1 MNMTASKGLEGIIA
15 AQSSVSSIVGA
26 TLTYRGYNIDD
37 LATDSEFEEIVY
49 LLWYDKL
56 PTAEE
61 LAAFKKELASLSGIP
76 EEVIDS
82 IKQFPKGVNSMA
94 ALRTAVSTLSLF
106 DPEAQDLSDE
116 ANQRKAKRLI
126 SQIPTVI
133 AAFHRIRNGLEPI
146 KPDQSVGLA
155 ENFLYMLN
163 GEKPESVSVEAFN
176 KALVLHADHEF
187 NASTFASRVTVAT
200 LTDMH
205 SGIVSA
211 IGTLKG
217 PLHGGANERVM
228 AMLEEIG
235 DLDKVD
241 AYLEEKFENKEKIM
255 GIGHRVY
262 KQGDPRAKH
271 LKEMSRQLADLTG
284 EKKWYEMSIKIND
297 IVTKQI
303 GLLPNVDFYSASV
316 YTYLGIPRDLF
327 TPIFAISRTSGWT
340 AHMIEQYRNNRLI
353 RPRAEY
359 TGYTSRDFVP
369 MNQR

>member
-1 MNMTASKGLEGIIA
+1 MTASKGLEGIVA
-15 AQSSVSSIVGA
+15 AQSSISSIIGA

-37 LATDSEFEEIVY
+37 LATNSEFEEVVY
-49 LLWYDKL
+49 LLWYGKL
-56 PTAEE
+56 PTAAE
-61 LAAFKKELASLSGIP
+61 LEDFKKELVNSAIVP
-76 EEVIDS
+76 DEVIQT
-82 IKQFPKGVNSMA
+82 IKMFPKDVNTMA
-94 ALRTAVSTLSLF
+94 ALRTAVSALSF
-106 DPEAQDLSDE
+106 YDPDVQDLSDD
-116 ANQRKAKRLI
+116 ANLRKAKRILTQI
-126 SQIPTVI
+126 STIV

-146 KPDQSVGLA
+146 SPDPSLGFA
-155 ENFLYMLN
+155 ANFLYMLD
-163 GEKPESVSVEAFN
+163 GEKAESVSVEAFN

-187 NASTFASRVTVAT
+187 NASTFSSRVTVAT
-200 LTDMH
+200 LSDMH

-211 IGTLKG
+211 ISTLKG
-217 PLHGGANERVM
+217 PLHGGANEQVM

-235 DLDKVD
+235 DLDNVE
-241 AYLEEKFENKEKIM
+241 AFLEKKFANKEKIM

-271 LKEMSRQLADLTG
+271 LKDMSRQLAELKGD
-284 EKKWYEMSIKIND
+284 KKWYEMSVKIND
-297 IVTKQI
+297 IVTERI

-359 TGYTSRDFVP
+359 TGPSHQEYVP
-369 MNQR
+369 IDQR

>member
-1 MNMTASKGLEGIIA
+1 MTASKGLEGIIA

-37 LATDSEFEEIVY
+37 LATNSEFEEVVY
-49 LLWYDKL
+49 LLWYEKL
-56 PTAEE
+56 PTAKE
-61 LAAFKKELASLSGIP
+61 LAEFKKELANLANIP
-76 EEVIDS
+76 DEVIQS
-82 IKQFPKGVNSMA
+82 IKMFPQGINSMA
-94 ALRTAVSTLSLF
+94 ALRTAVSTLSLY
-106 DPEAQDLSDE
+106 DPDMQDLSEE
-116 ANQRKAKRLI
+116 ANLRKAKRVLA
-126 SQIPTVI
+126 QLPTIV
-133 AAFHRIRNGLEPI
+133 AAFHRIRNGLEPVS
-146 KPDQSVGLA
+146 PDSSLGFA

-163 GEKPESVSVEAFN
+163 GTKPESVSIEAFN

-200 LTDMH
+200 LSDMH
-205 SGIVSA
+205 SGIISA

-235 DLDKVD
+235 DTDKVE
-241 AYLEEKFENKEKIM
+241 AYLEEKFANKEKIM

-284 EKKWYEMSIKIND
+284 DTKWYDMSIKIND
-297 IVTKQI
+297 IVTERI
-303 GLLPNVDFYSASV
+303 GLLPNVDFFSASV

-327 TPIFAISRTSGWT
+327 TPIFAMSRTSGWT
-340 AHMIEQYRNNRLI
+340 AHIMEQFRNNRLI
-353 RPRAEY
+353 RPRADY
-359 TGYTSRDFVP
+359 TGPTHAEYVP
-369 MNQR
+369 IDQRK